1 VSRKTEVLAR
11 VPVLLATIIM
21 CPRRVIVLPGSTCRE
36 CGCEFYADECEVDEH
51 RVVEAMVC
59 TEDGSQNWDGEYEH
73 ANCPV
78 VVCVCE

>member
-1 VSRKTEVLAR
+1 VR
-11 VPVLLATIIM
+11 
-21 CPRRVIVLPGSTCRE
+21 
-36 CGCEFYADECEVDEH
+36 VDEH

-78 VVCVCE
+78 VVRACK